1 MNYIYRN
8 NSNSTIIYRNYCWPP
23 KDEVSTPFPVPSSLG
38 LSCIQQGDSPDPV
51 LFHDD
56 IIIPAGEQVEISIDV
71 PAISHNIALSILCL
85 THNSGVECRFGS
97 PNNKAIPIDVRSFSQ
112 VLSWDLCSRIFF
124 TNTTQNEAQIS
135 VSAIESVGCPCSN

>member
-8 NSNSTIIYRNYCWPP
+8 NSQRTILFRNYYWLPD
-23 KDEVSTPFPVPSSLG
+23 DEISIPYPVPDALG
-38 LSCIQQGDSPDPV
+38 LTCVQEGCSPDPV

-56 IIIPAGEQVEISIDV
+56 IIIPAGEQAEISLDA
-71 PAISHNIALSILCL
+71 PTISHNIALSILCL
-85 THNSGVECRFGS
+85 SSDSGVECRFGS
-97 PNNKAIPIDVRSFSQ
+97 QNNKPIPIDLRSFSQ

-135 VSAIESVGCPCSN
+135 VSAIESVGCPCN